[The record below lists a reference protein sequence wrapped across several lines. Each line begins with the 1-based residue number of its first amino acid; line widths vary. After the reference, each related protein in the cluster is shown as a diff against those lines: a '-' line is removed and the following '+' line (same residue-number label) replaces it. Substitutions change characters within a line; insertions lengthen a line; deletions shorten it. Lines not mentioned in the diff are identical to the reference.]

1 LSTSQSQETG
11 IAFREPQT
19 HQFFRI
25 AENPRRPGRDLTPK
39 VMDRASPGML
49 NRVREQ
55 FSLTGIDTGLDEF
68 QELKVLE
75 EFLMHHIQVNGI
87 YDVQCMLLW
96 SEWIRNFRRRTT
108 GFPKLFR
115 ENEFS
120 SIIMNNYGVEIATHS
135 SSRGAVYSGI
145 RYIP

>member
-11 IAFREPQT
+11 IAFREPRTQ
-19 HQFFRI
+19 QFFRI

-39 VMDRASPGML
+39 VMDMASPGKL

-55 FSLTGIDTGLDEF
+55 FSLTGDTGLDEF

-75 EFLMHHIQVNGI
+75 EFLMHHVQVNGI

>member
-1 LSTSQSQETG
+1 
-11 IAFREPQT
+11 
-19 HQFFRI
+19 
-25 AENPRRPGRDLTPK
+25 
-39 VMDRASPGML
+39 MDMASPGKL

-55 FSLTGIDTGLDEF
+55 FSLTGDTGLDEF

-75 EFLMHHIQVNGI
+75 EFLMHHVQVNGI